1 MAPVGSCTKTE
12 EATRREQRANLL
24 CYCSVIIAIA
34 CSTLAAEGN
43 RQSEPISA
51 SATVAVRPPNLSA
64 ASVFQPVLERMWRS
78 SPTFN
83 RQCRRLVATP
93 HLKVVLRLE
102 ELQRRPSFHART
114 ILGRH
119 DGILV
124 AAEVVLSRTP
134 DAVELIAHEV
144 EHILEQLDG
153 VDLRAHV
160 GFGVVWRR
168 DDGAFETRRATD
180 VGRRVAREV
189 ELRTSRGERER

>member
-1 MAPVGSCTKTE
+1 MAPVGYRTKAGAARHE
-12 EATRREQRANLL
+12 RRANLR
-24 CYCSVIIAIA
+24 CCCGVIVAVT

-43 RQSEPISA
+43 RQAEPVVA
-51 SATVAVRPPNLSA
+51 SAAVVVRPPNLSA
-64 ASVFQPVLERMWRS
+64 ASVFQPVLDRMWRS

-83 RQCRRLVATP
+83 RQCRRLVAAP
-93 HLKVVLRLE
+93 RLKVVLRLE
-102 ELQRRPSFHART
+102 ELQRRPSFNGRT
-114 ILGRH
+114 ILGRQ

-160 GFGVVWRR
+160 GSGLVWRR

-189 ELRTSRGERER
+189 ELRTSRDERER